1 MDLVD
6 KIRGGQN
13 FLEKIASA
21 IPGFKG
27 YREKERRREADRM
40 SREHMAVRL
49 EGAKKELDT
58 LSANAS
64 RVGELDAIND
74 IETARK
80 RLDKVAARIRY
91 ADRGYAGFFDAVKV
105 DEAVLDRVYQ
115 FDVALLVGVEEAREA
130 AQAAGAAAGGVGP
143 ALQGFIG
150 QLDALDE
157 ALGERE
163 QILSGVR

>member
-13 FLEKIASA
+13 FLERIASA

-40 SREHMAVRL
+40 SREHMAGRL
-49 EGAKKELDT
+49 EGSKKELDT

-91 ADRGYAGFFDAVKV
+91 ADRGYAGFFDAVKI

-143 ALQGFIG
+143 ALQALIG
-150 QLDALDE
+150 KLDALDE

-163 QILSGVR
+163 QILSGVK

>member
-40 SREHMAVRL
+40 RREHMAVRL

-91 ADRGYAGFFDAVKV
+91 ADRGYAGFFDAVKI

-115 FDVALLVGVEEAREA
+115 FDVALLVGVEEARDA

-150 QLDALDE
+150 RLDALDE

-163 QILSGVR
+163 QILSGVK

>member
-6 KIRGGQN
+6 KIREGQN
-13 FLEKIASA
+13 FLEKIASK

-27 YREKERRREADRM
+27 YREKERRREADRI

-105 DEAVLDRVYQ
+105 DDAVLDRVYRY
-115 FDVALLVGVEEAREA
+115 DLALLGGVEEAREA

-143 ALQGFIG
+143 ALQGFIAR
-150 QLDALDE
+150 LDALDE
-157 ALGERE
+157 ALTERE
-163 QILSGVR
+163 HILSGVK

>member
-6 KIRGGQN
+6 KIQEGQN
-13 FLEKIASA
+13 FLEKIASR

-27 YREKERRREADRM
+27 YREKERRREADRIN
-40 SREHMAVRL
+40 REHLAVQL
-49 EGAKKELDT
+49 ESSKKELDT

-64 RVGELDAIND
+64 RVGALDAIND

-105 DEAVLDRVYQ
+105 DDAILDRVYR
-115 FDVALLVGVEEAREA
+115 FDLALLAGVEEAREA

-143 ALQGFIG
+143 ALQGYIG
-150 QLDALDE
+150 RLDALDD

>member
-27 YREKERRREADRM
+27 YREKERRRDADRM

-64 RVGELDAIND
+64 RVGELDVIND

-91 ADRGYAGFFDAVKV
+91 ADRGYAGFFDAVKI

-115 FDVALLVGVEEAREA
+115 FDVALLVGVEEARDA

-150 QLDALDE
+150 RLDALDE

-163 QILSGVR
+163 QILSGVK

>member
-6 KIRGGQN
+6 KIQGGQN
-13 FLEKIASA
+13 FLERIASM

-27 YREKERRREADRM
+27 YRDKERRREADRI
-40 SREHMAVRL
+40 SREHMAATL
-49 EGAKKELDT
+49 EAAKKDLDT

-64 RVGELDAIND
+64 RVGALDAIND
-74 IETARK
+74 IETGRK

-105 DEAVLDRVYQ
+105 DDGVLDQVYQ
-115 FDVALLVGVEEAREA
+115 FDLALLTGVEEARESA
-130 AQAAGAAAGGVGP
+130 RAAGAAAGGVGP
-143 ALQGFIG
+143 ALQVFIG
-150 QLDALDE
+150 NLDALDE

-163 QILSGVR
+163 QILSGVK

>member
-27 YREKERRREADRM
+27 YRDKERRREADRM

-49 EGAKKELDT
+49 EGAKKDLDT

-105 DEAVLDRVYQ
+105 DETVLDRVYQ

-150 QLDALDE
+150 RLDALDE

-163 QILSGVR
+163 QILSGVK

>member
-6 KIRGGQN
+6 KIQEGQN
-13 FLEKIASA
+13 FLEKIASK

-27 YREKERRREADRM
+27 YRDKERRREADRI
-40 SREHMAVRL
+40 SREHMAVQL
-49 EGAKKELDT
+49 EGAKKDLDT
-58 LSANAS
+58 LASNAS
-64 RVGELDAIND
+64 RVGALDAIND

-105 DEAVLDRVYQ
+105 DDAMLDRVYR
-115 FDVALLVGVEEAREA
+115 FDLALLAGVGEARESSR
-130 AQAAGAAAGGVGP
+130 AAGAAAGGVGP
-143 ALQGFIG
+143 ALEAFIG
-150 QLDALDE
+150 NLDALDE

-163 QILSGVR
+163 QILSGVE

>member
-6 KIRGGQN
+6 KIQEGQN
-13 FLEKIASA
+13 FLERLASR

-27 YREKERRREADRM
+27 YREKERRREADRIG
-40 SREHMAVRL
+40 REHMAVRL
-49 EGAKKELDT
+49 EEAKKELDT
-58 LSANAS
+58 LASNAS
-64 RVGELDAIND
+64 RVGALDAIND

-105 DEAVLDRVYQ
+105 DDAVLDRVYR
-115 FDVALLVGVEEAREA
+115 FDLALLTGVEEARES

-143 ALQGFIG
+143 ALGAFIAR
-150 QLDALDE
+150 LDALDA

>member
-6 KIRGGQN
+6 KIQEGQN
-13 FLEKIASA
+13 FLEKIASK

-27 YREKERRREADRM
+27 YREKERRREADSI
-40 SREHMAVRL
+40 SREHMAARL
-49 EGAKKELDT
+49 EGAKKPLDT

-64 RVGELDAIND
+64 RVGALDAIND

-91 ADRGYAGFFDAVKV
+91 ANRGYAGFFDAIKI
-105 DEAVLDRVYQ
+105 DDAILDRVYR
-115 FDVALLVGVEEAREA
+115 FDLALLGGVEEAREA
-130 AQAAGAAAGGVGP
+130 SLAAGAAAGGVGP
-143 ALQGFIG
+143 ALQGFIAR
-150 QLDALDE
+150 LDALDE

-163 QILSGVR
+163 QILSGVK

>member
-6 KIRGGQN
+6 KIQGGQN
-13 FLEKIASA
+13 FLERIASM

-27 YREKERRREADRM
+27 YRDKERRREADRI
-40 SREHMAVRL
+40 SREHMAATL
-49 EGAKKELDT
+49 EAAKKDLDT

-64 RVGELDAIND
+64 RVGALDAIND
-74 IETARK
+74 IETGRK

-105 DEAVLDRVYQ
+105 DDGVLDRVYQ
-115 FDVALLVGVEEAREA
+115 FDLALLTGVEEARESA
-130 AQAAGAAAGGVGP
+130 RAAGAAAGGVGP
-143 ALQGFIG
+143 ALQVFIG
-150 QLDALDE
+150 NLDALDE

-163 QILSGVR
+163 QILSGVK

>member
-6 KIRGGQN
+6 KIREGQN
-13 FLEKIASA
+13 FLEKIASK

-27 YREKERRREADRM
+27 YREKERRREADRV

-49 EGAKKELDT
+49 EGSKKDLDT
-58 LSANAS
+58 LSDNAS
-64 RVGELDAIND
+64 RVGALDAIND

-105 DEAVLDRVYQ
+105 DDAVLDRVYRY
-115 FDVALLVGVEEAREA
+115 DLALLAGVEEAREA

-143 ALQGFIG
+143 ALQGFIAR
-150 QLDALDE
+150 LDALDE
-157 ALGERE
+157 ALTERE
-163 QILSGVR
+163 QILSGVK

>member
-64 RVGELDAIND
+64 RVGELDVIND

-91 ADRGYAGFFDAVKV
+91 ADRGYAGFFDAVKI

-115 FDVALLVGVEEAREA
+115 FDVALLVGVEEARDA

-150 QLDALDE
+150 RLDALDE

-163 QILSGVR
+163 QILSGVK